1 MSSQYFHFDEYIVR
15 PMSERDR
22 EYLDTLIE
30 EDAYHKGRM
39 TPDYFLN
46 LLPGEDA
53 WALEDEQGNVLFYF
67 KTQTAV
73 RVSIQFAGSKTASER
88 RRNRTALTKGLAW
101 IETMLRQNHFRE
113 MIFDTQGPELAA
125 FAKKRLGFTA
135 SSCELVRPI
144 SPPKP
149 VGRAVNEWGAA
160 PHDSRKS
167 G

>member
-1 MSSQYFHFDEYIVR
+1 LSNQHFHFDEYVVR

-22 EYLDTLIE
+22 DYLDTLIE
-30 EDAYHKGRM
+30 ADAFHKGRM
-39 TPDYFLN
+39 TPDYFLS

-53 WALEDEQGNVLFYF
+53 WALEDMQGNVLFYF

-73 RVSIQFAGSKTASER
+73 RVSIQFAGAETAEEKS
-88 RRNRTALTKGLAW
+88 RNRTALTKGLAW
-101 IETMLRQNHFRE
+101 IEAMLRQNHFRE

-125 FAKKRLGFTA
+125 FAKRRLGFRA

-144 SPPKP
+144 SPPRP
-149 VGRAVNEWGAA
+149 IGRSSEGWGSS
-160 PHDSRKS
+160 PRIERRE